1 MNELTVVDRAGV
13 NHPYV
18 MTQDQAQALLDSYGT
33 GGMAKTIPAGVNIG
47 NYFARSTGGFFYDD
61 PAISQS
67 TGSPNGLQ
75 TYYTV
80 IYGGVPGNITI
91 FANTKGNNLFIGE
104 VFGDVFRGWKT
115 FVQTAEMNAAIA
127 AAIALHESSVNH
139 PYATEIQKGFIEI
152 AATAEAQS
160 KTENTRAMTSL
171 KTQQLLDLYGVG
183 AKSIMIPTGTNL
195 ATYFND
201 KPFGVYHLDNYP
213 GNGYSNYPTDVVG
226 GWGEIICTSHEVTNY
241 KSLSLISDAGNL
253 YTAAVTAGSFSGW
266 RRRIELSDIP
276 IATSSVQGLTRVLDS
291 ITSGSTTDAGSA
303 NAVRVAYETANSK
316 VPLTRRINGMTLDND
331 LTIDAHG
338 VGAYTQAEV
347 NALIANLGAVQ
358 DLRWSGE
365 TQNDKLQ
372 FTYYSQGRRTSV
384 PAGGVITNVADYQT
398 SKLWIEDVDGV
409 WYVYLQKKMGGVWY
423 NVGL

>member
-13 NHPYV
+13 NHPLV
-18 MTQDQAQALLDSYGT
+18 MTQDQAQALLNSYGT
-33 GGMAKTIPAGVNIG
+33 GGVAVTIPVGVNIG

-80 IYGGVPGNITI
+80 IYGGVPGNVTI

-115 FVQTAEMNAAIA
+115 FVQTAEMTAAIA
-127 AAIALHESSVNH
+127 AAIALHEESVNH

-152 AATAEAQS
+152 ASTAEAQG
-160 KTENTRAMTSL
+160 KTDDTRAMTSL
-171 KTQQLLDLYGVG
+171 KSQQLLNLYGIG
-183 AKSIMIPTGTNL
+183 ATSIVIPANTNL

-213 GNGYSNYPTDVVG
+213 GNGYTNVPSDIG
-226 GWGEIICTSHEVTNY
+226 DGWAEIVCTSHEVTNF
-241 KSLSLISDAGNL
+241 KALTLLSNSNRL
-253 YTAAVTAGSFSGW
+253 YTATISSGSFSGW
-266 RRRIELSDIP
+266 RRKIELADIP
-276 IATSSVQGLTRVLDS
+276 IATSAVQGLTRVFDS
-291 ITSGSTTDAGSA
+291 VTNTSTTDAASA
-303 NAVRVAYETANSK
+303 NAVKVANDNANGRVP
-316 VPLTRRINGMTLDND
+316 VGRRINGMTLAND

-347 NALIANLGAVQ
+347 NALLATVGTDIRMGAVVTFK
-358 DLRWSGE
+358 E
-365 TQNDKLQ
+365 
-372 FTYYSQGRRTSV
+372 RRATERMQ
-384 PAGGVITNVADYQT
+384 GGVMTTWADYGG
-398 SKLWIEDVDGV
+398 SNYWINLRPLQ
-409 WYVYLQKKMGGVWY
+409 YLKNGTWITVPY
-423 NVGL
+423 TNN